1 MKIALCQIN
10 PTVGAINQNKK
21 SIFDWYH
28 RAVDLGA
35 DLVVFPELSLIGYP
49 PQDLLLRNR
58 FIENAKNALDEIA
71 QKSTIPIILG
81 NTMMEDNKLYNCAFF
96 CEKGE
101 IISHYKKRLLPTYD
115 VFDEARYFTSGSEP
129 CVVKVSINGE
139 NVYLGL
145 QICEDLWDKNYSCD
159 LVEELKAKGAE
170 IIINLSA
177 SPYRVDRLLDRC
189 ELIQSKASDNRLSYV
204 YCNLVGAQ
212 DELIFDG
219 QSLAYNEN
227 GELIAQGKAFEEE
240 ILLVDINNSQTIDLK
255 DSRREE
261 KIYNALVLGVKDYFN
276 KTGHSE
282 AVIGLSGGIDS
293 SLTACIAVDALGI
306 ENVHGVSMPSKF
318 SSQHS
323 KDDAKLLSENLGVD
337 YRTISIESIV
347 SSFEESLKASYN
359 GSEPGVAE
367 ENIQART
374 RGSIIMA
381 LSNKFN
387 WLVLSTGNK
396 TELAMGYC
404 TLYGDMNGGLAV
416 ISDLSKTDVYAL
428 SRWVNEKAGFDCIP
442 INSIE
447 KPPSAELAPNQVD
460 PFDYDVVSPLVT
472 ALIDNQKSPSELIKE
487 GADPGLVKDISNR
500 IRINEYKRRQA
511 APGLRVTSKAFG
523 IGRRVPIVNQR
534 SEEHTSE
541 LQSPFYIFNIIG
553 FGPKTISS

>member
-21 SIFDWYH
+21 IILETYS
-28 RAVDLGA
+28 RAIDLKA
-35 DLVVFPELSLIGYP
+35 DVIVFPELAIIGYP
-49 PQDLLLRNR
+49 PQDLLLRDR
-58 FIENAKNALDEIA
+58 FIINAQNALNEIA
-71 QKSTIPIILG
+71 QKSTIPVILG
-81 NTMMEDNKLYNCAFF
+81 NTLIEHNKLYNCAFI
-96 CEKGE
+96 CENGE
-101 IISHYKKRLLPTYD
+101 IVSHYKKRLLPTYD
-115 VFDEARYFTSGSEP
+115 VFDEDRYFSAGNKHCIVELAIDGKNT
-129 CVVKVSINGE
+129 KI
-139 NVYLGL
+139 GL

-159 LVEELKAKGAE
+159 LAKELKESGAE
-170 IIINLSA
+170 IIINISA
-177 SPYRVDRLLDRC
+177 SPYRVDKLLDRC
-189 ELIQSKASDNRLSYV
+189 ELIQTKAKDNSIPYI

-227 GELIAQGKAFEEE
+227 GQLIAQGKSFEEE
-240 ILLVDINNSQTIDLK
+240 IVMVDLSLNKPMNLK
-255 DSRREE
+255 VVQREE
-261 KIYNALVLGVKDYFN
+261 KIYNALVLGVKDYFK
-276 KTGHSE
+276 KTNHSE

-293 SLTACIAVDALGI
+293 SLTASIAVEALSK

-347 SSFEESLKASYN
+347 SSFEQSLKASYN
-359 GSEPGVAE
+359 GSESGVAE
-367 ENIQART
+367 ENIQARA

-428 SRWVNEKAGFDCIP
+428 SKWVNKNAGFERIP
-442 INSIE
+442 LSSIE
-447 KPPSAELAPNQVD
+447 KPPSAELRPEQVD
-460 PFDYDVVSPLVT
+460 PFDYDVVSPLVSY
-472 ALIDNQKSPSELIKE
+472 LIDDEKSPSELIKE
-487 GADPGLVKDISNR
+487 GADPELVKDISNR

-511 APGLRVTSKAFG
+511 APGLKVTSKAFG
-523 IGRRVPIVNQR
+523 MGRRVPIINQYD
-534 SEEHTSE
+534 E
-541 LQSPFYIFNIIG
+541 L
-553 FGPKTISS
+553 KHD

>member
-21 SIFDWYH
+21 IILETYS
-28 RAVDLGA
+28 RAIDLKA
-35 DLVVFPELSLIGYP
+35 DVIVFPELAIIGYP
-49 PQDLLLRNR
+49 PQDLLLRDR
-58 FIENAKNALDEIA
+58 FIINAQNALNEIA
-71 QKSTIPIILG
+71 QKSTIPVILG
-81 NTMMEDNKLYNCAFF
+81 NTLIEHNKLYNCAFI
-96 CEKGE
+96 CENGE
-101 IISHYKKRLLPTYD
+101 IVSHYKKRLLPTYD
-115 VFDEARYFTSGSEP
+115 VFDEARYFAAGNKHCIVELAIDGKNT
-129 CVVKVSINGE
+129 KI
-139 NVYLGL
+139 GL

-159 LVEELKAKGAE
+159 LAKELKESGAE
-170 IIINLSA
+170 IIINISA
-177 SPYRVDRLLDRC
+177 SPYRVDKLLDRC
-189 ELIQSKASDNRLSYV
+189 ELIQTKAKDNSIPYI

-227 GELIAQGKAFEEE
+227 GQLIAQGKSFEEE
-240 ILLVDINNSQTIDLK
+240 IVMVDLSLNKPMNLK
-255 DSRREE
+255 VLQREE
-261 KIYNALVLGVKDYFN
+261 KIYNALVLGVKDYFK
-276 KTGHSE
+276 KTNHSE

-293 SLTACIAVDALGI
+293 SLTASIAVDALGK
-306 ENVHGVSMPSKF
+306 ENVHGISMPSKF

-347 SSFEESLKASYN
+347 SSFEQSLKVSYN
-359 GSEPGVAE
+359 GSESGVAE
-367 ENIQART
+367 ENIQARA

-428 SRWVNEKAGFDCIP
+428 SKWVNKNAGFERIP
-442 INSIE
+442 FSSIE
-447 KPPSAELAPNQVD
+447 KPPSAELCLDQVD
-460 PFDYDVVSPLVT
+460 PFDYNVVSPLVSS
-472 ALIDNQKSPSELIKE
+472 LIDDEKSPSELIKE
-487 GADPGLVKDISNR
+487 GADPELVKDISSR

-511 APGLRVTSKAFG
+511 APGLKVTSKAFG
-523 IGRRVPIVNQR
+523 MGRRVPIINQYD
-534 SEEHTSE
+534 E
-541 LQSPFYIFNIIG
+541 L
-553 FGPKTISS
+553 KHD

>member
-21 SIFDWYH
+21 IILETYS
-28 RAVDLGA
+28 RAIDLKA
-35 DLVVFPELSLIGYP
+35 DVIVFPELAIIGYP
-49 PQDLLLRNR
+49 PQDLLLRDR
-58 FIENAKNALDEIA
+58 FIINAQNALNEIA
-71 QKSTIPIILG
+71 QKSTIPVILG
-81 NTMMEDNKLYNCAFF
+81 NTLIEHNKLYNCAFI
-96 CEKGE
+96 CENGE
-101 IISHYKKRLLPTYD
+101 IVSHYKKRLLPTYD
-115 VFDEARYFTSGSEP
+115 VFDEDRYFSAGNKHCIVELAIDGKNT
-129 CVVKVSINGE
+129 KI
-139 NVYLGL
+139 GL

-159 LVEELKAKGAE
+159 LAKELKESGAE
-170 IIINLSA
+170 IIINISA
-177 SPYRVDRLLDRC
+177 SPYRVDKLLDRC
-189 ELIQSKASDNRLSYV
+189 ELIQTKAKDNSIPYI

-227 GELIAQGKAFEEE
+227 GQLIAQGKSFEEE
-240 ILLVDINNSQTIDLK
+240 IVMVDLSLNKPMNLK
-255 DSRREE
+255 VVQREE
-261 KIYNALVLGVKDYFN
+261 KIYNALVLGVKDYFK
-276 KTGHSE
+276 KTNHSE

-293 SLTACIAVDALGI
+293 SLTASIAVDALSK

-347 SSFEESLKASYN
+347 SSFEQSLKASYN
-359 GSEPGVAE
+359 GSESGVAE
-367 ENIQART
+367 ENIQARA

-428 SRWVNEKAGFDCIP
+428 SKWVNKNAGFERIP
-442 INSIE
+442 FSSIE
-447 KPPSAELAPNQVD
+447 KPPSAELCLDQVD
-460 PFDYDVVSPLVT
+460 PFDYNVVSPLVS
-472 ALIDNQKSPSELIKE
+472 ALIDDEKSPSELIKE
-487 GADPGLVKDISNR
+487 GADPELVKDISNR

-511 APGLRVTSKAFG
+511 APGLKVTSKAFG
-523 IGRRVPIVNQR
+523 MGRRVPIINQYD
-534 SEEHTSE
+534 E
-541 LQSPFYIFNIIG
+541 L
-553 FGPKTISS
+553 KHD

>member
-28 RAVDLGA
+28 RAVDIGA

-129 CVVKVSINGE
+129 CVVELSIKGK

-240 ILLVDINNSQTIDLK
+240 ILMVDIKNSQTIDLK

-261 KIYNALVLGVKDYFN
+261 KIYNALVLGVKDYFK
-276 KTGHSE
+276 KTGHTE

-472 ALIDNQKSPSELIKE
+472 AMIEDEKSPTELIE
-487 GADPGLVKDISNR
+487 GGADPELVKDISRR

-523 IGRRVPIVNQR
+523 IGRRVPIVNQFD
-534 SEEHTSE
+534 E
-541 LQSPFYIFNIIG
+541 LNND
-553 FGPKTISS
+553 

>member
-28 RAVDLGA
+28 RAVDIGA

-129 CVVKVSINGE
+129 CVVKLSINGK

-145 QICEDLWDKNYSCD
+145 QICEDLWDKNYSGD

-240 ILLVDINNSQTIDLK
+240 ILMVDIKNSQTIDLK

-261 KIYNALVLGVKDYFN
+261 KIYNALVLGVKDYFK
-276 KTGHSE
+276 KTGHTE

-472 ALIDNQKSPSELIKE
+472 AMVEDEKSPTELIE
-487 GADPGLVKDISNR
+487 GGADPELVKDISRR

-523 IGRRVPIVNQR
+523 IGRRVPIVNQFD
-534 SEEHTSE
+534 E
-541 LQSPFYIFNIIG
+541 LNND
-553 FGPKTISS
+553 

>member
-21 SIFDWYH
+21 IILETYS
-28 RAVDLGA
+28 RAIDLKA
-35 DLVVFPELSLIGYP
+35 DVIVFPELAIIGYP
-49 PQDLLLRNR
+49 PQDLLLRDR
-58 FIENAKNALDEIA
+58 FIINAQNALNEIA
-71 QKSTIPIILG
+71 QKSTIPVILG
-81 NTMMEDNKLYNCAFF
+81 NTLIEHNKLYNCAFI
-96 CEKGE
+96 CENGE
-101 IISHYKKRLLPTYD
+101 IVSHYKKRLLPTYD
-115 VFDEARYFTSGSEP
+115 VFDEARYFAAGNKHCIVELAIDGKNT
-129 CVVKVSINGE
+129 KI
-139 NVYLGL
+139 GL

-159 LVEELKAKGAE
+159 LAKELKESGAE
-170 IIINLSA
+170 IIINISA
-177 SPYRVDRLLDRC
+177 SPYRVDKLLDRC
-189 ELIQSKASDNRLSYV
+189 ELIQTKAKDNSIPYI

-227 GELIAQGKAFEEE
+227 GQLIAQGKSFEEE
-240 ILLVDINNSQTIDLK
+240 IVMVDFSLNKPMNLK
-255 DSRREE
+255 VLQREE
-261 KIYNALVLGVKDYFN
+261 KIYNALVLGVKDYFK
-276 KTGHSE
+276 KTNHSE

-293 SLTACIAVDALGI
+293 SLTASIAVDALGK

-347 SSFEESLKASYN
+347 SSFEQSLKASYN
-359 GSEPGVAE
+359 GSESGVAE
-367 ENIQART
+367 ENIQARA

-428 SRWVNEKAGFDCIP
+428 SKWVNKNAGFERIP
-442 INSIE
+442 LSSIE
-447 KPPSAELAPNQVD
+447 KPPSAELRPEQVD
-460 PFDYDVVSPLVT
+460 PFDYDVVSPLVSS
-472 ALIDNQKSPSELIKE
+472 LIDDEKSPSELIKE
-487 GADPGLVKDISNR
+487 GADPELVKDISSR

-511 APGLRVTSKAFG
+511 APGLKVTSKAFG
-523 IGRRVPIVNQR
+523 MGRRVPIINQYD
-534 SEEHTSE
+534 E
-541 LQSPFYIFNIIG
+541 L
-553 FGPKTISS
+553 KHD

>member
-1 MKIALCQIN
+1 MKITLCQIN

-189 ELIQSKASDNRLSYV
+189 ELIQSKASDNRLSYL

-240 ILLVDINNSQTIDLK
+240 ILMVDVKNSQTIDLI

-261 KIYNALVLGVKDYFN
+261 KIYNALVLGVKDYFK
-276 KTGHSE
+276 KTGHTE

-347 SSFEESLKASYN
+347 SSFEESLKTSYN
-359 GSEPGVAE
+359 GSELGVAE
-367 ENIQART
+367 ENIQARA

-447 KPPSAELAPNQVD
+447 KPPSAELTPNQVD

-523 IGRRVPIVNQR
+523 IGRRVPIVNQFD
-534 SEEHTSE
+534 E
-541 LQSPFYIFNIIG
+541 LNND
-553 FGPKTISS
+553 